1 MRSCPG
7 FVATRLHRAV
17 SPNPRFRSVNVAE
30 WETPQDPREAV
41 TSPEFRATAAGT
53 PPNYPALYGV
63 VRPPARTRDDRKEK
77 RDEREHEMS
86 VWAII
91 SLIAGGLFAGGAA
104 AIAWS
109 RVPIWRRMPAEGFI
123 GDFRETLRRTDQVQP
138 ALLVVAIVSSA
149 GFALTADGSARV
161 LASVGAVGF
170 VASLA
175 ASLAILV
182 PLQRRI
188 VATPP
193 AEAEAIDEMRAR
205 WFRGNL
211 GRSMLGVASLVAVAV
226 AATL

>member
-1 MRSCPG
+1 
-7 FVATRLHRAV
+7 
-17 SPNPRFRSVNVAE
+17 
-30 WETPQDPREAV
+30 
-41 TSPEFRATAAGT
+41 
-53 PPNYPALYGV
+53 
-63 VRPPARTRDDRKEK
+63 
-77 RDEREHEMS
+77 MS

-91 SLIAGGLFAGGAA
+91 MLVAGGLFAGGAA
-104 AIAWS
+104 SLAWS
-109 RVPIWRRMPAEGFI
+109 RVPIWRRMPAQGFI
-123 GDFRETLRRTDQVQP
+123 GDFRETLRLTDQVQP

-149 GFALTADGSARV
+149 GFALTADGPARV

-170 VASLA
+170 VATLA
-175 ASLAILV
+175 ASVAILV

-193 AEAEAIDEMRAR
+193 AEAIDGMRAR